1 MWLMATSGGALL
13 AMPLPLF
20 VEVMSMDRRANS
32 TIQKVSLRIW
42 LMMIWFWTIEF
53 PVTKAAAQ
61 AKIAESSAVAFYQWF
76 RDICSWKL
84 LQQQM
89 VLGGPNTIVHI
100 DESLFRHTPKVR

>member
-13 AMPLPLF
+13 AHTF
-20 VEVMSMDRRANS
+20 ASIRGGNVNGQKSFFHNS
-32 TIQKVSLRIW
+32 KVSLRIW

-84 LQQQM
+84 LQQQI
-89 VLGGPNTIVHI
+89 VLGGPKHNCAH
-100 DESLFRHTPKVR
+100 R